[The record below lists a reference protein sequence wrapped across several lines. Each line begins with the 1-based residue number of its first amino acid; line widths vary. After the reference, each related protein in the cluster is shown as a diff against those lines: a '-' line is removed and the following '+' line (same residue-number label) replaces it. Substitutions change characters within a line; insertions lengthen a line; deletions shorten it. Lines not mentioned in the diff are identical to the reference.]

1 MAFEKHAAGREQNSA
16 AAVQGKKKRMMD
28 PAASRPSRAEA
39 VYEEDEYTA
48 AGGDEMSGPEQK
60 SGGNGGRIP
69 IVLLCAALIAAGIFL
84 LYKDISR
91 DYRHG
96 IYRCENGRMLEAPAE
111 PDPGK
116 TDLVS
121 SGVKDLAAKFP
132 DVDQYMMLVP
142 AAACIQPE
150 DLPENAQIRDQKAD
164 LAQIRSKMPQSLQW
178 IDLAETLSG
187 HSGENLYY
195 DSDIY
200 LTGWGS
206 RYAARAAMTAMEVK
220 IPEGRD
226 QCYLLSNTLI
236 GRLAADRLPALHL
249 LDRQGER
256 LEIYVPENEAYY
268 YCINGRSGKRSG
280 SLYDSAAAAGTSPYD
295 VFFEGGKALTQIHTT
310 AINGETLL
318 VVGDRTADSIV
329 PLFVSSFEHIILMHP
344 SKCAKT
350 VAGLAREYEVT
361 KILYLYDANDFMT
374 DSALLRAL
382 N

>member
-28 PAASRPSRAEA
+28 PGASRSARTES
-39 VYEEDEYTA
+39 VYEEDESVR
-48 AGGDEMSGPEQK
+48 AGGDEMSDPEEK
-60 SGGNGGRIP
+60 SGANGGRTP
-69 IVLLCAALIAAGIFL
+69 IVLLCVALIAAGIFL
-84 LYKDISR
+84 MYKDIGR
-91 DYRHG
+91 TYRHG
-96 IYRCENGRMLEAPAE
+96 IYRCENGRMLEAPVE
-111 PDPGK
+111 PDPEK
-116 TDLVS
+116 TDLVA
-121 SGVKDLAAKFP
+121 SGVKRLAEKYP
-132 DVDQYMMLVP
+132 DAEQYMMLVP

-164 LAQIRSKMPQSLQW
+164 LAQIRSKMPQGLQW
-178 IDLAETLSG
+178 IDLLEELSR
-187 HSGENLYY
+187 HSGENMYY

-206 RYAARAAMTAMEVK
+206 RYAARAALTAMEAK

-226 QCYLLSNTLI
+226 RCYLLSGNLT
-236 GRLAADRLPALHL
+236 GRLAADRLPTLHL

-256 LEIYVPENEAYY
+256 LEIYVPEDEAYY
-268 YCINGRSGKRSG
+268 YCIDGRNGKRSG
-280 SLYDSAAAAGTSPYD
+280 SLYDSAAAAGSSPYD
-295 VFFEGGKALTQIHTT
+295 VFFGGGKALTQIHTS

-344 SKCAKT
+344 SKCTKTAAK
-350 VAGLAREYEVT
+350 LAQEYEVT
-361 KILYLYDANDFMT
+361 KILYLYDANHFMT

-382 N
+382 K

>member
-1 MAFEKHAAGREQNSA
+1 MAFENHTAGRRQNSD
-16 AAVQGKKKRMMD
+16 AAVQGKKKRMKD
-28 PAASRPSRAEA
+28 PAANRSARTES
-39 VYEEDEYTA
+39 VYEEEDYVG
-48 AGGDEMSGPEQK
+48 AGGEEMSDPEQK
-60 SGGNGGRIP
+60 SSAKGGRIP
-69 IVLLCAALIAAGIFL
+69 VVLLCAALIAAGIFL

-96 IYRCENGRMLEAPAE
+96 IYRCENGRMLQAPAE
-111 PDPGK
+111 PDPEK

-121 SGVKDLAAKFP
+121 SGVKGLAEKFP
-132 DVDQYMMLVP
+132 GIKQYMMLVP

-178 IDLAETLSG
+178 IDLAEELSG

-206 RYAARAAMTAMEVK
+206 RYAARAAMTAMGVK

-226 QCYLLSNTLI
+226 KCYLLSNTLI
-236 GRLAADRLPALHL
+236 GGLAADRLPALHI

-256 LEIYVPENEAYY
+256 LEVYVPENEAYY

-280 SLYDSAAAAGTSPYD
+280 SLYDSAAAAGSSPYD
-295 VFFEGGKALTQIHTT
+295 VFFGGGKALTQIHTT

-344 SKCAKT
+344 SKCTST
-350 VAGLAREYEVT
+350 VAGLAKEYEAT

-382 N
+382 R

>member
-1 MAFEKHAAGREQNSA
+1 MAFEKYAAGREQNA
-16 AAVQGKKKRMMD
+16 AAAAQGKKKRMME
-28 PAASRPSRAEA
+28 PAAGRSSRTES
-39 VYEEDEYTA
+39 VYEEDEYTG

-91 DYRHG
+91 DFRHG
-96 IYRCENGRMLEAPAE
+96 IYRCENSRMLEAPAE
-111 PDPGK
+111 PDPEK

-344 SKCAKT
+344 SKCSKT

>member
-1 MAFEKHAAGREQNSA
+1 MAFEKYAAGREQNA
-16 AAVQGKKKRMMD
+16 AAAAQGKKKRMME
-28 PAASRPSRAEA
+28 PAAGRSSRTES
-39 VYEEDEYTA
+39 VYEEDEYTG

-91 DYRHG
+91 DFRHG

-111 PDPGK
+111 PDPEK

-344 SKCAKT
+344 SKCSKT